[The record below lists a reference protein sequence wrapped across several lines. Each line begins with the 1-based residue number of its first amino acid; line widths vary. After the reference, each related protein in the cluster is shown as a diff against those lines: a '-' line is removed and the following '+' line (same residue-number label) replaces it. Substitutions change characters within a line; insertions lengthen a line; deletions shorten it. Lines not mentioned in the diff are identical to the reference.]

1 VAFKA
6 GAGGTSGGT
15 FFLAANKIIVPD
27 TRKPVEQLH
36 PSTGEVVRTYPGGS
50 DAARF
55 MGISQGGISQCCHGK
70 QVDANGFC
78 WRFYEG
84 PPINWDDPAFQA
96 RQKPLEEL
104 KEIQA
109 QRLKAPRVQKARAA
123 TAAGAAAGAAAEAAS
138 LSASMSANEAV
149 DEESRQAAAS
159 SAAAAAAAAGAGSSF
174 PPFEPQPKLKMR
186 APSAYLHFCVST
198 RQSVLAE
205 NPQLSVPEVGSILG
219 KRWKEMGDEDK
230 VPFMKMQEEGQ
241 KKLVEQRLKHGV
253 PPSARRERRPV
264 GRPPKAVSQA
274 KKAAKA
280 AGLAAAALID
290 GRTIEEAMRENTK
303 KPITAFAV
311 FANEVRGTMKAA
323 NPEANPQA
331 ISKLLRERWEK
342 MDATVTPLFLAPRY
356 HLPLPASPAHPPHL
370 LVPRR
375 RCRFLPRASRGQSGE
390 GILHLEARHR
400 RRGFPHAGGPER
412 LLISL
417 SSLSLS
423 SPSLSSLSPSCR
435 WPRTPRRW
443 QSRCAG
449 RTNRSSCPASR
460 SSSTSGRCCTRNWR

>member
-1 VAFKA
+1 M
-6 GAGGTSGGT
+6 
-15 FFLAANKIIVPD
+15 AANKIIVPD

-36 PSTGEVVRTYPGGS
+36 PGTGEVVRTYPGGS

-109 QRLKAPRVQKARAA
+109 QRFKVPRIQKARAA
-123 TAAGAAAGAAAEAAS
+123 TAAAEAAS

-205 NPQLSVPEVGSILG
+205 NPHLSVPEVGSILG
-219 KRWKEMGDEDK
+219 KRWKEMCDEDK
-230 VPFMKMQEEGQ
+230 VPFVKMQEEGQ

-253 PPSARRERRPV
+253 PPSARREKRPV

-323 NPEANPQA
+323 NPEATPQA

-342 MDATVTPLFLAPRY
+342 MDATVIHLFLAHRHPCPSPPA
-356 HLPLPASPAHPPHL
+356 PLTPLL
-370 LVPRR
+370 LVPHR

-390 GILHLEARHR
+390 GVLHLETRHR
-400 RRGFPHAGGPER
+400 RRGFPHAGGPELR
-412 LLISL
+412 G
-417 SSLSLS
+417 
-423 SPSLSSLSPSCR
+423 
-435 WPRTPRRW
+435 
-443 QSRCAG
+443 AG
-449 RTNRSSCPASR
+449 SKATQRHHCL
-460 SSSTSGRCCTRNWR
+460 